1 MELMTKEKGQE
12 RISGRTYI
20 KDGVIIW
27 ATDKSEILVQ
37 IPIKDIKI
45 VGEFTTNAGPIQD
58 DWFYIFI
65 LDKEDIRQV
74 SAYAIGTEEVLKQ
87 VGQQINADIFG
98 QLAASSDW
106 KTNILW
112 PTILRGRELFKTTDK
127 RQTNIWE
134 KLKSKIGLA
143 DKKVELTDDLKKYLS

>member
-1 MELMTKEKGQE
+1 
-12 RISGRTYI
+12 
-20 KDGVIIW
+20 
-27 ATDKSEILVQ
+27 VQ

-45 VGEFTTNAGPIQD
+45 VGEFTTTAGPFQD
-58 DWFYIFI
+58 DWFYVFI
-65 LDKEDIRQV
+65 LDKEDIREI

-98 QLAASSDW
+98 QLAASADW

-112 PTILRGRELFKTTDK
+112 PTILRGQELFKTTDK
-127 RQTNIWE
+127 QQTNIWG

-143 DKKVELTDDLKKYLS
+143 DKEVELTDDLKKYLKH